1 MLKKFFLNILSSFV
15 GTWIAIALLGAVVVL
30 TVIGLV
36 GSIAIN
42 SAGEVET
49 VKKGSV
55 LRISLNGAIEECA
68 TGVEPD
74 FNMLLSGDIKAPQT
88 LDVLTEALREGARNK
103 NIDALFLEC
112 GELSA
117 SAATLDALRHEII
130 EFKKSGK
137 KVYAYGDSFGTGSYF
152 VASVADKIYLNP
164 FGALDLHGLSST
176 SFYMKDL
183 FDKFGVSFQVVKVGT
198 FKSAVEPYIMQEMS
212 EPARAQLDTLFD
224 EMWNYIMENISE
236 ARKKKNLTP
245 LRINRLVSDTLLGT
259 APVDVYV
266 REGLVDSLIYGREMK
281 SRLAALVG
289 KDVEKLNVVS
299 PSALVNQT
307 PWTDSYSSK
316 NQIAVLY
323 ASGNIE
329 DGASS
334 GINFEKLVPVINELA
349 DDENVKGLVLRVNSP
364 GGSVFGSSQI
374 GEALDYFQS
383 KGKPLAVSMGDYA
396 ASGGYWISCHA
407 DKIFADPLTITGSI
421 GIFGLIPDVSGAMR
435 KIGVNAETVATNPEA
450 LFPSILGP
458 MTEKQRAAM
467 QASVER
473 GYDQFISR
481 VATGRKMSQAR
492 VRDIAEGRVWNAMKA
507 KKIGLV
513 DSLAYLQNAVE
524 WTAAKAGV
532 SAKYDIAAYPKA
544 KPTFWNLL
552 MESGGSVAA
561 VVKEMAKPSMTEITE
576 KYIRSVISRSRVQ
589 ARMPEFRVY
598 LR

>member
-30 TVIGLV
+30 TIIGLV
-36 GSIAIN
+36 GTIAIN
-42 SAGEVET
+42 SSGEVET

-55 LRISLNGAIEECA
+55 LRISLNGPIEECA
-68 TGVEPD
+68 TEVEPN
-74 FNMLLSGDIKAPQT
+74 FNMLLKGDMKAPQT
-88 LDVLTEALREGARNK
+88 LDVLVEALREGARNK
-103 NIDALFLEC
+103 NIEALYLEC
-112 GELSA
+112 GDLSA

-152 VASVADKIYLNP
+152 VASVADRIYLNP
-164 FGALDLHGLSST
+164 FGALDLHGLGST
-176 SFYMKDL
+176 SLYMKDL
-183 FDKFGVSFQVVKVGT
+183 FDKFGITFQVVKVGT
-198 FKSAVEPYIMQEMS
+198 FKSAVEPYIMQDMS
-212 EPARAQLDTLFD
+212 EPARAQLDTLFGA
-224 EMWNYIMENISE
+224 MWNYITENISE

-245 LRINRLVSDTLLGT
+245 ARINTLVSDTLLFA

-281 SRLAALVG
+281 ARLAALVG
-289 KDVEKLNVVS
+289 KDVEKLNIVS

-323 ASGNIE
+323 ASGDIE
-329 DGASS
+329 DGAST

-349 DDENVKGLVLRVNSP
+349 ENENVKGLVLRVNSP

-421 GIFGLIPDVSGAMR
+421 GIFGLIPDVSGAMN
-435 KIGVNAETVATNPEA
+435 KLGVNAVTVATNPEA
-450 LFPSILGP
+450 LFPSILKP

-467 QASVER
+467 QANVER
-473 GYDQFISR
+473 GYDQFVSR

-492 VRDIAEGRVWNAMKA
+492 VRAIAEGRVWNAMTA

-513 DSLAYLQNAVE
+513 DSLSYLQNAVE
-524 WTAAKAGV
+524 WTASKAGIT
-532 SAKYDIAAYPKA
+532 AKYDIAAYPKA
-544 KPTFWNLL
+544 QPTFWKLL
-552 MESGGSVAA
+552 MESGGSVSG
-561 VVKEMAKPSMTEITE
+561 VMKQMAKPSMAEITE
-576 KYIRSVISRSRVQ
+576 KYVRSILSRDRIQ
-589 ARMPEFRVY
+589 ARMPEFKVY